1 MTKSAHPECET
12 QNRIVTFFRTFP
24 NLHTQG
30 SGKYL
35 TMVWLTKRILENITG
50 ARVLIITDREELDDQ
65 IEKIFC
71 CN

>member
-1 MTKSAHPECET
+1 M
-12 QNRIVTFFRTFP
+12 
-24 NLHTQG
+24 
-30 SGKYL
+30 
-35 TMVWLTKRILENITG
+35 ENITG